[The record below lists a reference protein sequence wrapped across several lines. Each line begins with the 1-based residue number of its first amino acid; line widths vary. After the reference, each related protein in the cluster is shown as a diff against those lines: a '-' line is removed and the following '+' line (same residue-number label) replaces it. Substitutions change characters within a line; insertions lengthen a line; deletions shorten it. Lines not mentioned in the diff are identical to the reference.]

1 MRAGPEARG
10 AAGDAAI
17 PREPPYRL
25 LVETSA
31 DLIWTIDR
39 EGCFTFM
46 NAAAGPMLGYEPEE
60 VMGRRFSEFRPPEA
74 AGSDA
79 VLLDTLLQGQPLTD
93 YELIQARK
101 DGVPLTLSVNAL
113 PLRDHGGAV
122 IGVMGSCRDV
132 TAQRRIRR
140 RESALAGLGH
150 SLSAAS
156 NPAEAARI
164 IVGVAQELL
173 GWDACSLDLYFPET
187 ETIRAVLTM
196 DTVDGERMDVP
207 HASAAGPPGPM
218 AARVITEGARLI
230 LREEAGDRTEGLAP
244 FGEGR
249 RSASLLFAP
258 IRQGDRVI
266 GILSIQS
273 YTPRAYD
280 CADLDVL
287 ESLADHCAG
296 ALERIRV
303 ENALRESQA
312 QVARTESFALVMTAH
327 VSLDGR
333 WLKVPPG
340 LCALLGAS
348 EGELLGTGVGS
359 VIHPDHL
366 AQAEAQRRRL
376 VGGDTRSAD
385 LETRFVRRDGRAVWV
400 YLNSSVVQDATG
412 APLYLLTYLRD
423 VTERKNLEEQL
434 RQAQK
439 MEAVGQLAG
448 GIAHDFNNLLT
459 AIIGNGELL
468 LRELD
473 PADPARLDLVEINR
487 AAHRAAGLTRQL
499 LAFSRK
505 QVLQPR
511 LLNVNDVV
519 TELTSLLRRVIGEHV
534 ELRLDLDP
542 ALGPILADPGQLEQ
556 VITNLA
562 VNGRDAMPGG
572 GILTIRTGNLDDGP
586 VSGGGPEG
594 ELLGPHVVLAVSD
607 TGVGMDERTRAR
619 LFEPFF
625 TTKEMGR
632 GTGLGLATVYGIVRQ
647 SGGQIRVHTQPN
659 QGTTFTVYLPRAEGV
674 PAAGE
679 TAAAV
684 EAPGGAGTV
693 LVVEDEESVRSLAC
707 RVLRGKGYR
716 VIEAASAEVALAL
729 LGADPGHID
738 LLLTDV
744 VMPGISGPVLAQRL
758 IQRYPRLRVLY
769 MSGYAEEAIERRG
782 TLPAGG
788 ELLEKPFTGDQL
800 ARRVRQ
806 AISGPVP

>member
-1 MRAGPEARG
+1 MRAGAEARG
-10 AAGDAAI
+10 AAADT
-17 PREPPYRL
+17 PTREPPYRL
-25 LVETSA
+25 LVETSG

-39 EGCFTFM
+39 QGCFTFV
-46 NAAAGPMLGYEPEE
+46 NAAVGPMLGYRPEE
-60 VMGRRFSEFRPPEA
+60 MIGRPFGEFRPAEA

-93 YELIQARK
+93 YELVQPRK
-101 DGVPLTLSVNAL
+101 DGVPLTLSVNAR
-113 PLRDHGGAV
+113 PLRDDAGAV

-132 TAQRRIRR
+132 TAQKRIRQ

-150 SLSAAS
+150 SLSVAN
-156 NPAEAARI
+156 NPEEAARI
-164 IVGVAQELL
+164 IVGVAQALL

-187 ETIRAVLTM
+187 ETVRAVLTM
-196 DTVDGERMDVP
+196 DTVEGRRVDVP
-207 HASAAGPPGPM
+207 HAYAEGPPGPL
-218 AARVITEGARLI
+218 AARVIAEGARLI
-230 LREEAGDRTEGLAP
+230 LREEAGDPTEGLAP

-258 IRQGDRVI
+258 IRHGDRVI
-266 GILSIQS
+266 GVLSIQS

-340 LCALLGAS
+340 LCALLGTS
-348 EGELLGTGVGS
+348 EEELLGAAVGA

-366 AQAEAQRRRL
+366 AHAETQRRRL
-376 VGGDTRSAD
+376 VGGDARSAD

-423 VTERKNLEEQL
+423 VTERKTLEEQL

-459 AIIGNGELL
+459 AIIGSGELL

-473 PADPARLDLVEINR
+473 PADPARLDLIEINR

-511 LLNVNDVV
+511 LLKVNDVV
-519 TELTSLLRRVIGEHV
+519 TELTALLRRVIGEHV
-534 ELRLDLDP
+534 ELRLDLEP
-542 ALGPILADPGQLEQ
+542 ALGPVLADPGQLEQ

-562 VNGRDAMPGG
+562 VNGRDAMPDGG
-572 GILTIRTGNLDDGP
+572 VLTIRTGNLDDGP
-586 VSGGGPEG
+586 VSGSGPEG
-594 ELLGPHVVLAVSD
+594 DLLGPHVALAVSD
-607 TGVGMDERTRAR
+607 TGIGMDERTRAR

-674 PAAGE
+674 PAAAGE
-679 TAAAV
+679 TAAGA
-684 EAPGGAGTV
+684 EAPGGTGTV

-716 VIEAASAEVALAL
+716 VIEAASADVALAL
-729 LGADPGHID
+729 LGADPGPVD

-758 IQRYPRLRVLY
+758 IRQYPRLRVLY